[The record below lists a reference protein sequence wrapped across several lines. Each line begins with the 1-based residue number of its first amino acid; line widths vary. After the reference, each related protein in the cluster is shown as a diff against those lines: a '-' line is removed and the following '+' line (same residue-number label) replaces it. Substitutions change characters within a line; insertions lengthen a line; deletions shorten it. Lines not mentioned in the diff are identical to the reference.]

1 MENIQV
7 SSEKEGILLL
17 TFVGEINDT
26 TDINVLR
33 SDVNTVS
40 TAIKNLHKEQS
51 KKIKVLIDIVSF
63 KAQYVSEAVDVL
75 VELARGDKELVEKTA
90 VFGVSDKV
98 RIIGETIVVLP
109 GRTNIKFFET
119 KPEAIAWLAS

>member
-1 MENIQV
+1 MENINV
-7 SSEKEGILLL
+7 SSEKGGILLL

-63 KAQYVSEAVDVL
+63 KAQY
-75 VELARGDKELVEKTA
+75 G
-90 VFGVSDKV
+90 
-98 RIIGETIVVLP
+98 
-109 GRTNIKFFET
+109 
-119 KPEAIAWLAS
+119 

>member
-1 MENIQV
+1 MENINV
-7 SSEKEGILLL
+7 SSEKGGILLL

-75 VELARGDKELVEKTA
+75 V
-90 VFGVSDKV
+90 
-98 RIIGETIVVLP
+98 
-109 GRTNIKFFET
+109 
-119 KPEAIAWLAS
+119 KP

>member
-1 MENIQV
+1 MENINV
-7 SSEKEGILLL
+7 SSEKGGILLL

-90 VFGVSDKV
+90 VFGGSDKV
-98 RIIGETIVVLP
+98 RIIGETIVVLS

-119 KPEAIAWLAS
+119 KPEALSWLNS